1 MYPHDGRS
9 ELSLI
14 KINDAQSGTI
24 TTEQEVPLQDD
35 INEPTSSIIGNIILY
50 VNKYQEEWEDVTAE
64 YVEPTEDVSALFVDI
79 TEIKRDW
86 EIYVN
91 GVKQQYKDVA
101 LVAYPPDPG
110 DMNMR
115 QYTYFAAT
123 NRMYFGLPMESSY
136 VEIKYSRT

>member
-14 KINDAQSGTI
+14 KINDAQGGTI

-50 VNKYQEEWEDVTAE
+50 VNKYQEEWEDVTDQ
-64 YVEPTEDVSALFVDI
+64 YVEFREDMSAYFTDI

-86 EIYVN
+86 EIYLN
-91 GVKQQYKDVA
+91 GNKQQYKDVA

-110 DMNMR
+110 DMDMK
-115 QYTYFAAT
+115 QYTYFAAN
-123 NRMYFGLPMESSY
+123 NRLYFGLPTEGSFI
-136 VEIKYSRT
+136 EAKFSRT